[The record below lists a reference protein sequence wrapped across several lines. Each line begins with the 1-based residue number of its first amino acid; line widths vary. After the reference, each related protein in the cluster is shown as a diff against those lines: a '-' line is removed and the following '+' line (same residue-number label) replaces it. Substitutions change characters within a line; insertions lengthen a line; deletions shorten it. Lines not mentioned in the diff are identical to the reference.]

1 MPGKSDKVVIWPIY
15 FDLSRTRGEGRAV
28 SEEHAVKDPTLEDL
42 ISAARKA
49 GFKPEIERE
58 KKHPSQWYEGSG
70 RILIYKAEPKSAILK
85 KISQAL
91 KAGKK
96 AGKSQRS

>member
-1 MPGKSDKVVIWPIY
+1 MPGKSDKVVIWPVY
-15 FDLSRTRGEGRAV
+15 FDSSRTRSEGRAV
-28 SEEHAVKDPTLEDL
+28 SEEKAVNSPSLEDL

-49 GFKPEIERE
+49 GFRPEIERE

-70 RILIYKAEPKSAILK
+70 RILIYKAAPKSAILRK
-85 KISQAL
+85 LSQAL

-96 AGKSQRS
+96 SGKALRS

>member
-15 FDLSRTRGEGRAV
+15 FDSSRTRGEGRAV
-28 SEEHAVKDPTLEDL
+28 SEEHAVNSPNLEDL

-49 GFKPEIERE
+49 GFKPEVERE

-70 RILIYKAEPKSAILK
+70 RILIYKAEPKSAILR
-85 KISQAL
+85 KISLAL
-91 KAGKK
+91 KAVPKSK
-96 AGKSQRS
+96 KSQRS